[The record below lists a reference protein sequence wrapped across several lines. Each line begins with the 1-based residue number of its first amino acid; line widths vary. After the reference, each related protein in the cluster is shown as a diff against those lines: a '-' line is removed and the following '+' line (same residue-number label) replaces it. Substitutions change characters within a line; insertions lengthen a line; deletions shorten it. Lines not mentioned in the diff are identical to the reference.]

1 MATTSTGDLRLIDV
15 TKRYD
20 TFTAVDD
27 LNLVIPQGS
36 FFALLGPSGCG
47 KTTTLRMVAGLEQPS
62 VGRILI
68 GDRDITHT
76 KAYQRN
82 VNTVFQSYAL
92 FPHLS
97 ILDNVAFGLRRRGVK
112 DHKAKAMEALDLVEL
127 AHTAGKKPTQLSG
140 GMQQRVALARAI
152 VNRPDVLLLD
162 EPLGALDLKLRRQMQ
177 IELKRIQSEVG
188 LTFVH
193 VTHDQEE
200 AMTMADTIAVMNA
213 GRLEQVGEPAALYE
227 KPASTFVAN
236 FLGQS
241 NLLRAD
247 LVGTSGAMAELDV
260 HGVKLR
266 LPADRLVEG
275 VRTMW
280 LGVRPEKLRLA
291 DGRVPGVAKDGLNSL
306 TGTVTD
312 ASFTGLATNY
322 LVKLPWDQEIAVVQQ
337 NDGMPR
343 AAVGASVTL
352 AWAPEHGFALDSRQD
367 AHAGAQDLADDSGAA

>member
-1 MATTSTGDLRLIDV
+1 MATESAGDLRLQDI

-20 TFTAVDD
+20 SFTAVDD
-27 LNLVIPQGS
+27 LTLVIPQGS

-47 KTTTLRMVAGLEQPS
+47 KTTTLRMVAGLEQPT

-68 GDRDITHT
+68 GDRDITNT

-92 FPHLS
+92 FPHLT
-97 ILDNVAFGLRRRGVK
+97 ILENVAFGLRRRGVK
-112 DHKAKAMEALDLVEL
+112 DHKAKAMEALELVQL
-127 AHTAGKKPTQLSG
+127 GHIAGKRPAQLSG
-140 GMQQRVALARAI
+140 GMQQRVALARAV

-188 LTFVH
+188 ITFVH

-213 GRLEQVGEPAALYE
+213 GRLEQVGDPATLYE
-227 KPASTFVAN
+227 EPASTFVAN

-241 NLLRAD
+241 NLLKAD
-247 LVGTSGAMAELDV
+247 LVGTPGALADLDV

-266 LPADRLVEG
+266 LPAHRLVEG
-275 VRTMW
+275 VPTMW
-280 LGVRPEKLRLA
+280 LGVRPEKLRLVNGSGPR
-291 DGRVPGVAKDGLNSL
+291 DLEDGLNTLS
-306 TGTVTD
+306 GTVTD

-322 LVKLPWDQEIAVVQQ
+322 LVRMPWGQELAVVQQ

-367 AHAGAQDLADDSGAA
+367 AHAGAQDQADELGVS